1 MSQLEKQFLLNWKT
15 EKEVCTGK
23 LLVERSTGGRNVSTE
38 STINA
43 GNQPGATLY
52 SYTDAGVN
60 TLAAPLFYQ
69 NNNIAKPVSKRAR

>member
-15 EKEVCTGK
+15 ENEVNTGK
-23 LLVERSTGGRNVSTE
+23 LLVERSAGGRNVSTE

-52 SYTDAGVN
+52 SCTDAGVN
-60 TLAAPLFYQ
+60 ILAASLFYQ
-69 NNNIAKPVSKRAR
+69 NNNIAKPAIKMTR